1 MEGAA
6 RSENPSQPATP
17 PVGYVVGG
25 TLKDTL
31 TARLTV
37 PPQEVQEGS
46 FVVIESDPWQ
56 FYGLVTDLQLGA
68 TDPRFADEQSEKRL
82 PNGLAKL
89 LHGQTLYTNLQVL
102 PALMLDR
109 GPALESPEYAAWR
122 EAHPVDPLP
131 MPVKTVP
138 PHHAPVRLADA
149 GDVAEIFGKPGGKNY
164 IVGYTREQ
172 GHPVCIDLE
181 RFVQRSS
188 GIFGAT
194 GTGKS
199 FLTRIL
205 LAGLIQY
212 DKTSLLVFDMHNEY
226 AYDDT
231 SSDTGEKVTGL
242 HTKFRSKVR
251 VVGLGA
257 GASNR
262 NITPDF
268 NLVLGEKDL
277 LPEDIEMLTRELNL
291 KETTPTTLSALVSS
305 FGRANW
311 YSEFKAMKNGAV
323 VHTDDGKT
331 IPAPDSGAAWANQAG
346 VNVAA
351 AEGLHS
357 KLRRV
362 FDLPYIMPDPPKN
375 ALEDIIHLLD
385 EGRHVILSFG
395 DFNTDLDYLLVTN
408 LLTRRIRETWEKRT
422 NAFRTGGAKEPRPL
436 AVVVE
441 EAHKLLN
448 REMAAQTAF
457 STIAREMRKYYVTLL
472 IIDQR
477 PSQIYD
483 EVMSQLGTRISGW
496 LGDEAD
502 IAAVLSGLAGRDSL
516 RGMLARLQPKEE
528 VLLLGWG
535 VTMPLPVRS
544 RRYDQRFWDE
554 IQGKDKK
561 RPDPVQRQGDH
572 HAQRH
577 SSQDLA
583 RGVPQHLF
591 EAIRRDGTPLE

>member
-1 MEGAA
+1 MPEDPLPND
-6 RSENPSQPATP
+6 S

-25 TLKDTL
+25 TLKDSL
-31 TARLTV
+31 AVRLTV
-37 PPQEVQEGS
+37 PPQQVQEGS

-82 PNGLAKL
+82 PPGLAKL
-89 LHGQTLYTNLQVL
+89 LHGQTLFTNLEVL
-102 PALMLDR
+102 PALMLER
-109 GPALESPEYAAWR
+109 GPEIDSPDYPAWR
-122 EAHPVDPLP
+122 EAHPQDPQPL
-131 MPVKTVP
+131 PVKTVP
-138 PHHAPVRLADA
+138 QHHAPVRVAHA
-149 GDVAEIFGKPGGKNY
+149 GDVAEIFGEPGGKNY

-205 LAGLIQY
+205 LAGLIHY
-212 DKTSLLVFDMHNEY
+212 DRTSLLVFDMHNEY
-226 AYDDT
+226 AFDDT
-231 SSDTGEKVTGL
+231 TETGDKVTGL
-242 HTKFRSKVR
+242 RTKFGSKVQ

-257 GASNR
+257 GASIRSN
-262 NITPDF
+262 TPNF

-277 LPEDIEMLTRELNL
+277 RPEDIEMLTRELNL
-291 KETTPTTLSALVSS
+291 KETTPTTLDALQHS
-305 FGRANW
+305 FGAANW
-311 YSEFKAMKNGAV
+311 FSVFKAMRNGAV
-323 VHTDDGKT
+323 EHTEDGKT
-331 IPAPDSGAAWANQAG
+331 VPAADSVAAWANQTG

-357 KLRRV
+357 KLGRV
-362 FDLPYIMPDPPKN
+362 FNRPYIMPDPPKN
-375 ALEDIIHLLD
+375 ILDDIIQLLD
-385 EGRHVILSFG
+385 EGKHVVLSFG
-395 DFNTDLDYLLVTN
+395 EFESDLDYLLVTN

-422 NAFRTGGAKEPRPL
+422 NAFRTGKAREPRPL
-436 AVVVE
+436 VVVVE

-535 VTMPLPVRS
+535 VKMPLPVRS
-544 RRYDQRFWDE
+544 RRYDQRFWE
-554 IQGKDKK
+554 ELIGKDKPSPTIDELT
-561 RPDPVQRQGDH
+561 R
-572 HAQRH
+572 
-577 SSQDLA
+577 DLY
-583 RGVPQHLF
+583 G
-591 EAIRRDGTPLE
+591 